1 MVFVKQVCDEVIL
14 IVRHWFAS
22 KKDSVK
28 VFKIY
33 SRIRWDDGYVQCRSS
48 LDGDEIVPQN
58 NIMINPH
65 KNNAF
70 FQQVITY
77 SREDI

>member
-1 MVFVKQVCDEVIL
+1 MTSATYQINVFFVKQVCGEVPL

-33 SRIRWDDGYVQCRSS
+33 SRIRWDDGY
-48 LDGDEIVPQN
+48 
-58 NIMINPH
+58 
-65 KNNAF
+65 K
-70 FQQVITY
+70 
-77 SREDI
+77 